1 MTHRSLK
8 TLLITG
14 AFFIGVYGALVLALR
29 SVGLEPTQAWIQE
42 QGGWAPVVFVLIC
55 AASLIIAPL
64 SGSSLF
70 VAGGVLFGEH
80 MGFALSFTASLVGC
94 TTNYW
99 ISRCLGRKV
108 ASALVGKQDLEK
120 LDQWIGGLGRN
131 SSILYMCLLMPLSQ
145 DVVSYAVG
153 LTSISFWPFFI
164 ALTVSGFFIVG
175 GYVYVGGSLLKV
187 LIGG

>member
-1 MTHRSLK
+1 MTQRSLK
-8 TLLITG
+8 ALFITVT
-14 AFFIGVYGALVLALR
+14 FFVGVYGALVLALR
-29 SVGLEPTQAWIQE
+29 SVGLEPTQAWIQD
-42 QGGWAPVVFVLIC
+42 QGGWAPFFFIILC

-70 VAGGVLFGEH
+70 VAGGVVFGEEI
-80 MGFALSFTASLVGC
+80 GFALSFVGSLIGC

-108 ASALVGKQDLEK
+108 AAALVGQQDLEK
-120 LDQWIGGLGRN
+120 LDQWIGRLGDN

-153 LTSISFWPFFI
+153 LTSISFWRFFI
-164 ALTVSGFFIVG
+164 ALTLSGFFIVG
-175 GYVYVGGSLLKV
+175 GYVYLGGSLLKV
-187 LIGG
+187 LVGN